1 MDAQQDG
8 GELDRKS
15 GSSIGRLLTIVAL
28 VLLLVAAIGFG
39 AWSYSKMLDYKNNSD
54 KKAAA
59 AVADSKKQITA
70 DLQAQFD
77 EASKSPNKTFQGSPT
92 YGSIT
97 FNYPKTW
104 SGYIDSSNSSEPIN
118 GYFHPDVVPG
128 IDSKTAYALRIELL
142 SSDYA
147 QVMQGFDSGIS
158 DGTITAKAYVPPKMQ
173 GMSNV
178 TAGTYLSGQI
188 NSQDQT
194 QRGNMVVM
202 KVRDK
207 TLEIYSESSTFADDF
222 NKIILGSLTFVP

>member
-1 MDAQQDG
+1 MDAPQDG
-8 GELDRKS
+8 GELTGKS
-15 GSSIGRLLTIVAL
+15 GSGMGKMLSVVILA
-28 VLLLVAAIGFG
+28 LLLVAAIGFG
-39 AWSYSKMLDYKNNSD
+39 GWAYSKMLDYKNNSD
-54 KKAAA
+54 KKATA

-70 DLQAQFD
+70 ELQAQFD
-77 EASKSPNKTFQGSPT
+77 EASKSPNKTFHGSPT
-92 YGSIT
+92 YGSVT

-104 SGYIDSSNSSEPIN
+104 SGYIDSSNSREPIN

-128 IDSKTAYALRIELL
+128 TDSKTAYALRIELL

-147 QVMQGFDSGIS
+147 QIMQGFDSDIS
-158 DGTITAKAYVPPKMQ
+158 QGTITAKAYVPPKMQ
-173 GMSNV
+173 GMANV
-178 TAGTYLSGQI
+178 TAGTYLSGQV

-222 NKIILGSLTFVP
+222 NKTVLGSLTFVP